1 MVSAPMAVLKLCG
14 FCLLEA
20 FGFLNKD
27 FGLAVIKLH
36 VKLIFVVKKPYVFVE
51 CHIHMDVN
59 TPHPTHDLFLV
70 GCAQS
75 IWNVNMPLVH
85 SIWIST

>member
-27 FGLAVIKLH
+27 FGLENRIDDKLFSYG
-36 VKLIFVVKKPYVFVE
+36 V
-51 CHIHMDVN
+51 
-59 TPHPTHDLFLV
+59 
-70 GCAQS
+70 
-75 IWNVNMPLVH
+75 
-85 SIWIST
+85 